1 MIRVAL
7 YIRVSTQEQSL
18 HGLSLESQKE
28 ALISYANKHNMQ
40 IVDIYADEGI
50 TARKALNKRL
60 QFQRLMSD
68 VQAGKI
74 DLILVTKL
82 DRWFRN
88 IKDYHNTQEILEKHN
103 CNWRTIY
110 ESYDTSTSSGRLHI
124 NIMLSVNQDECDRT
138 SERIKAVFKHKL
150 DKKEAVSGS
159 LPMGYKLE
167 DKKIV
172 KDLEYAE
179 LVNDVFDYFELHN
192 NKCATVNYINDKYNT
207 KYHYNSIIRMLSNP
221 LFKGEYNGIED
232 FCEPYI
238 DKDRFDKIQSL
249 MKRNIKVRHNERVY
263 TYSGL
268 LICAECGCKLAGST
282 QNYTL
287 KSTGEKASKKSYRCN
302 QYYLRKL
309 CDHKK
314 LLNEKAVDAFIVE
327 NLSKELQGYKATYD
341 IKAKQSDNTAKRKK
355 LERKIARLKDL
366 YLNELITLDEYKA
379 DLRRF
384 NDELDKIPTDNVK
397 VDLKAIETLLNMD
410 IEHLY
415 YELTCEERQML
426 IRSVV
431 KQIKVDKDNK
441 MELHFL

>member
-7 YIRVSTQEQSL
+7 YIRVSTDEQAL
-18 HGLSLESQKE
+18 HGLSLDSQKE
-28 ALISYANKHNMQ
+28 ALISYANSHNMQ

-60 QFQRLMSD
+60 QFQRLISD
-68 VQAGKI
+68 VKHGKI

-88 IKDYHNTQEILEKHN
+88 IKDYHNTQEILEKYN

-110 ESYDTSTSSGRLHI
+110 ENYDTSTSSGRLHI

-172 KDLEYAE
+172 KDMEYAA

-192 NKCATVNYINDKYNT
+192 NKCATVNYINDKYNAH
-207 KYHYNSIIRMLSNP
+207 YHYNSIVRMLSNT

-249 MKRNIKVRHNERVY
+249 LGRNIKVRHNERVY

-268 LICAECGCKLAGST
+268 LICSECGMHLAGST
-282 QNYTL
+282 HNYKLVDGT
-287 KSTGEKASKKSYRCN
+287 KKSKKSYRCN

-309 CDHKK
+309 CTHKK
-314 LLNEKAVDAFIVE
+314 LINENIVDNFIVA
-327 NLSKELQGYKATYD
+327 NLSKELEKYKVSYE
-341 IKAKQSDNTAKRKK
+341 IKEKQTDYTAKRNK

-366 YLNELITLDEYKA
+366 YINELITLDEYKA
-379 DLRRF
+379 DLSRF
-384 NDELDKIPTDNVK
+384 QSELDKIPTDDTK
-397 VDLKAIETLLNMD
+397 TDLKAIETLLGMD
-410 IEHLY
+410 IESLWN
-415 YELTCEERQML
+415 ELSCEERQIL

-431 KQIKVDKDNK
+431 KHITVDADNK
-441 MELHFL
+441 MSLEFI

>member
-1 MIRVAL
+1 
-7 YIRVSTQEQSL
+7 
-18 HGLSLESQKE
+18 
-28 ALISYANKHNMQ
+28 MQ

-60 QFQRLMSD
+60 QFQRLIAD
-68 VQAGKI
+68 VKQGKI

-110 ESYDTSTSSGRLHI
+110 ENYDTSTSSGRLHI

-138 SERIKAVFKHKL
+138 SERIKAVFAHKL

-172 KDLEYAE
+172 KDMEYAS

-207 KYHYNSIIRMLSNP
+207 HYHYNSIVRMLSNTI
-221 LFKGEYNGIED
+221 FKGEYNGIEG

-238 DKDRFDKIQSL
+238 NKDRFDKIQSL

-282 QNYTL
+282 KNYTL
-287 KSTGEKASKKSYRCN
+287 KSTGEKVSRKSYRCN

-314 LLNEKAVDAFIVE
+314 ILNEKSIDVFIVE
-327 NLSKELQGYKATYD
+327 NLSKELQCYKATYE
-341 IKAKQSDNTAKRKK
+341 IKAKQVDNSAKRNK

-379 DLRRF
+379 DLSRF
-384 NDELDKIPTDNVK
+384 NAELDKIPTDETK
-397 VDLKAIETLLNMD
+397 TDFKAIQTLLSMD
-410 IEHLY
+410 IESLWN
-415 YELTCEERQML
+415 ELSCEERQML

-431 KQIKVDKDNK
+431 KHIKVDAENK
-441 MELHFL
+441 MSLEFI

>member
-18 HGLSLESQKE
+18 HGLSLESQKY

-60 QFQRLMSD
+60 EFQRLISD
-68 VQAGKI
+68 VKQGKI

-110 ESYDTSTSSGRLHI
+110 ENYDTSTSSGRLHI

-138 SERIKAVFKHKL
+138 SERIKAVFAHKL

-172 KDLEYAE
+172 KDLNYSD

-192 NKCATVNYINDKYNT
+192 NKCATVNYINDKYNA

-221 LFKGEYNGIED
+221 LFKGEYNGIEG

-238 DKDRFDKIQSL
+238 DKTRFDKIQSL
-249 MKRNIKVRHNERVY
+249 LGRNVKVRHNERVY

-268 LICAECGCKLAGST
+268 LICAECGCNLAGST
-282 QNYTL
+282 HNYTL
-287 KSTGEKASKKSYRCN
+287 KSTGERKSRKSYRCN

-309 CDHKK
+309 CTHKK
-314 LLNEKAVDAFIVE
+314 LLNENAVDKFIVA
-327 NLSKELQGYKATYD
+327 NLTKELEKYKVSYE
-341 IKAKQSDNTAKRKK
+341 IKAKQVDNSAKRNK

-379 DLRRF
+379 DLSRF
-384 NDELDKIPTDNVK
+384 NAELDKIPTDDTK
-397 VDLKAIETLLNMD
+397 TDFKAVQTLLSMD
-410 IEHLY
+410 IESLWN
-415 YELTCEERQML
+415 ELSCEERQML

-431 KQIKVDKDNK
+431 KHIKVDAENK
-441 MELHFL
+441 MSLEFI

>member
-1 MIRVAL
+1 MIRAGL
-7 YIRVSTQEQSL
+7 YIRVSTDEQAL
-18 HGLSLESQKE
+18 HGLSLDSQRE
-28 ALISYANKHNMQ
+28 ALTAYAKEHNMQ
-40 IVDIYADEGI
+40 IVDVYADEGI

-68 VQAGKI
+68 VKQGKI

-172 KDLEYAE
+172 KDPEYAD

-192 NKCATVNYINDKYNT
+192 NKCATVNYINDKYNMH
-207 KYHYNSIIRMLSNP
+207 YHYNSIIRMLSNP
-221 LFKGEYNGIED
+221 LFKGEYNGIEG

-238 DKDRFDKIQSL
+238 DKDRFDKIQGL
-249 MKRNIKVRHNERVY
+249 MGRNIKTRHNERVY
-263 TYSGL
+263 TYTGL
-268 LICAECGCKLAGST
+268 LICKECGMHLAGST
-282 QNYTL
+282 NSYLVKT
-287 KSTGEKASKKSYRCN
+287 TGTRAYRKNYRCN

-309 CDHKK
+309 CTHKK
-314 LLNEKAVDAFIVE
+314 SVREDAVDKFIVA
-327 NLSKELQGYKATYD
+327 NLSKELANYKATYD
-341 IKAKQSDNTAKRKK
+341 IKTKQSDNSAKRKK
-355 LERKIARLKDL
+355 IERKIARLKDL

-379 DLRRF
+379 DLSKF
-384 NDELDKIPTDNVK
+384 NSELDKIPTDNKK
-397 VDLKAIETLLNMD
+397 VDLKAIETLLSMD
-410 IEHLY
+410 IESLY
-415 YELTCEERQML
+415 YELTCEERQIL

-431 KQIKVDKDNK
+431 KQITVDKNNK

>member
-7 YIRVSTQEQSL
+7 YIRVSTQEQCL

-28 ALISYANKHNMQ
+28 ALTDYANKHNMQ

-60 QFQRLMSD
+60 QFQRLISD
-68 VQAGKI
+68 VKQGKV

-172 KDLEYAE
+172 KDMEYAG

-192 NKCATVNYINDKYNT
+192 NKCATVNYINDKYN
-207 KYHYNSIIRMLSNP
+207 KHYHYNSIVRMLSNT
-221 LFKGEYNGIED
+221 LFKGEYNGIEG
-232 FCEPYI
+232 FCEPYL
-238 DKDRFDKIQSL
+238 DKSRYDKIQSL
-249 MKRNIKVRHNERVY
+249 LKRNVKVRLNERVY
-263 TYSGL
+263 IYSGL
-268 LICAECGCKLAGST
+268 LICAECGCSLAGST
-282 QNYTL
+282 HKYTL
-287 KSTGEKASKKSYRCN
+287 KSTGEKVSRKSYRCN

-309 CDHKK
+309 CTHKK
-314 LLNEKAVDAFIVE
+314 LLNEDAVDKFIAA
-327 NLSKELQGYKATYD
+327 NLSKELSDYKATYE
-341 IKAKQSDNTAKRKK
+341 IKAKQTDYTTKRNK

-379 DLRRF
+379 DLSRF
-384 NDELDKIPTDNVK
+384 QAELDKIPTDDMK
-397 VDLKAIETLLNMD
+397 TDLTAIQSLLDMD
-410 IEHLY
+410 IEHLWN
-415 YELTCEERQML
+415 ELSCEERQVL

-431 KQIKVDKDNK
+431 KCIKVDADNK
-441 MELHFL
+441 MSLEFI

>member
-1 MIRVAL
+1 
-7 YIRVSTQEQSL
+7 
-18 HGLSLESQKE
+18 
-28 ALISYANKHNMQ
+28 MQ

-60 QFQRLMSD
+60 EFQRLISD
-68 VQAGKI
+68 VKQGKI

-172 KDLEYAE
+172 KDLEYAD

-192 NKCATVNYINDKYNT
+192 NKCATVNYINDKYNA
-207 KYHYNSIIRMLSNP
+207 KYHYNSIIRMLSTP
-221 LFKGEYNGIED
+221 LFKGEYNGID
-232 FCEPYI
+232 GFCEPYI
-238 DKDRFDKIQSL
+238 DKSRFDKIQSL
-249 MKRNIKVRHNERVY
+249 MRRNIKVRHNERVY

-268 LICAECGCKLAGST
+268 LVCAECGCKLAGST
-282 QNYTL
+282 KNYTL
-287 KSTGEKASKKSYRCN
+287 KSTGEKASRKSYRCN

-314 LLNEKAVDAFIVE
+314 LINEKAIDAFIVE
-327 NLSKELQGYKATYD
+327 NLSKELKGYKATYD
-341 IKAKQSDNTAKRKK
+341 IKAKQGDNTAK
-355 LERKIARLKDL
+355 
-366 YLNELITLDEYKA
+366 
-379 DLRRF
+379 
-384 NDELDKIPTDNVK
+384 
-397 VDLKAIETLLNMD
+397 
-410 IEHLY
+410 
-415 YELTCEERQML
+415 
-426 IRSVV
+426 
-431 KQIKVDKDNK
+431 
-441 MELHFL
+441 